1 MSTFDTMFG
10 IMVMFAVLLVPGYVL
25 GKLNLMYDAA
35 GDCICNILMYV
46 AMPSLVFSKLLTLDS
61 AQIDVGALA
70 LSIIIPAV
78 LAVVLLGACKLLCRG
93 EVTQRRAMEFCAIF
107 PNCGFLGIPLAGTMW
122 PDKPQIVLYI
132 SIFNVVSTFLLLT
145 LGVAVLSGDK
155 SEIRLKKTLVSPI
168 FAVIVLGIVCA
179 ALGIATKFPAISEY
193 SATLAALTTPLSMTF
208 LGFELSK
215 LKLRKLSN
223 FGATLAALLIKL
235 ILSPLVVLCGL
246 LILKA
251 SGVAIETDFAYAM
264 LVSSA
269 VSTAASAP
277 SMAKKY
283 GADSECAATL
293 TLLGTLLCVVTL
305 PTMYLLYGFLFNI

>member
-1 MSTFDTMFG
+1 MSTFVSMFD

-35 GDCICNILMYV
+35 GECICNILMYV
-46 AMPSLVFSKLLTLDS
+46 AMPSLVFSKLIALDFAQIGIVPLTL
-61 AQIDVGALA
+61 
-70 LSIIIPAV
+70 SILIPAV
-78 LAVVLLGACKLLCRG
+78 LAFILLGVCKLLCRG
-93 EVTQRRAMEFCAIF
+93 EPTQRRAMEFCAIF
-107 PNCGFLGIPLAGTMW
+107 PNCGFLGIPLACAMW
-122 PDKPQIVLYI
+122 PDEPQIVLYI

-168 FAVIVLGIVCA
+168 FVVIVTGVACA
-179 ALGIATKFPAISEY
+179 ALGISARFPAISAY
-193 SATLAALTTPLSMTF
+193 SETLSALTTPLSMTF

-215 LKLRKLSN
+215 LKFRKLSN
-223 FGATLAALLIKL
+223 VGGILSVLLVKL
-235 ILSPLVVLCGL
+235 VLSPLVVLCGL
-246 LILKA
+246 MILKA
-251 SGVAIETDFAYAM
+251 SGFEITPDFAYAM
-264 LVSSA
+264 LISSA

-293 TLLGTLLCVVTL
+293 TLSGTLLCVVTL
-305 PTMYLLYGFLFNI
+305 PIMYLIYNFLFNI

>member
-1 MSTFDTMFG
+1 MSTFETMFG
-10 IMVMFAVLLVPGYVL
+10 IMVMFAVLLVPGYIL

-46 AMPSLVFSKLLTLDS
+46 AMPSLVFSKLLTLDF
-61 AQIDVGALA
+61 AKIGVGSLM
-70 LSIIIPAV
+70 LSILIPAV
-78 LAVVLLGACKLLCRG
+78 LAFILLGVCKILCRG
-93 EVTQRRAMEFCAIF
+93 EPTQRRAIEFCAIF
-107 PNCGFLGIPLAGTMW
+107 PNCGFLGIPLAGAMW
-122 PDKPQIVLYI
+122 PDKPQIVLCI

-168 FAVIVLGIVCA
+168 FFVIVAGVACA
-179 ALGIATKFPAISEY
+179 ALQIPTRFPAISEY
-193 SATLAALTTPLSMTF
+193 SGTLAALTTPLSMTF

-223 FGATLAALLIKL
+223 FSVTLAVLFVKL

-251 SGVAIETDFAYAM
+251 SGVEIETDFAYAM

-293 TLLGTLLCVVTL
+293 TLSGTLVCVVTL
-305 PTMYLLYGFLFNI
+305 PIMYLIYNFFFI